1 MRILPRSKAANR
13 AGFSV
18 ATLKRE
24 EAEGRF
30 PSKIQITVGRVGY
43 LESEV
48 DEYIAER
55 VANRDGSAE

>member
-1 MRILPRSKAANR
+1 MRILPRTEAARR

-30 PSKIQITVGRVGY
+30 PAKIQITVGRVGY
-43 LESEV
+43 LEAEV
-48 DEYIAER
+48 DEFIAER
-55 VANRDGSAE
+55 VAKRDGATK